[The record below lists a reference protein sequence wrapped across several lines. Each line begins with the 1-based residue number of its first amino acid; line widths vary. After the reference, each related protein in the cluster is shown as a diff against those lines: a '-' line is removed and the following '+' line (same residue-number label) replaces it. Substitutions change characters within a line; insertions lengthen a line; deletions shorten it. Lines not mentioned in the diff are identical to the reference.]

1 LTKERAVLA
10 ADTRYQAVDI
20 IVLLVVLVAFI
31 GAWIWLLIMLVRNK
45 NFFSEDR
52 ARRIVVKVLLVVF
65 TVFVPLLGVPVLF
78 VIWCWTRPRRDLVLD
93 EATRRDAG

>member
-1 LTKERAVLA
+1 M
-10 ADTRYQAVDI
+10 DI

-31 GAWIWLLIMLVRNK
+31 GVWIWLLIMLVRNK
-45 NFFSEDR
+45 NFFSQDR

-78 VIWCWTRPRRDLVLD
+78 VIWCWTRPPGATLDDAD
-93 EATRRDAG
+93 EAGSRRASTW